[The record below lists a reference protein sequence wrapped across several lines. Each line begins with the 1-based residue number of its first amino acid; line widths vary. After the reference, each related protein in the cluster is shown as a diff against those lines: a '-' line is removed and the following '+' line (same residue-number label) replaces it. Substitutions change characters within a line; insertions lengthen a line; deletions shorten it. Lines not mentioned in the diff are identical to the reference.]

1 MSPLDELFWRDE
13 ILQAMF
19 WLRGEGLAERVTQI
33 KTKFWIG
40 EDEQNDL
47 FTAAK
52 LLMKRVDEKKL
63 LSEESMN
70 MSCAV
75 ATAEKK

>member
-1 MSPLDELFWRDE
+1 MYAGDDN
-13 ILQAMF
+13 AD
-19 WLRGEGLAERVTQI
+19 GLAERVTQI

-63 LSEESMN
+63 LTEESLKTA
-70 MSCAV
+70 CAV
-75 ATAEKK
+75 EKTEGK

>member
-1 MSPLDELFWRDE
+1 
-13 ILQAMF
+13 
-19 WLRGEGLAERVTQI
+19 LAERVTRI

-52 LLMKRVDEKKL
+52 ALMKQIDDKKL
-63 LSEESMN
+63 LTEESLKT
-70 MSCAV
+70 SCA
-75 ATAEKK
+75 AAESK